1 MICPGSTTHNGLY
14 GEVPPERGTF
24 LRDRHMK
31 GVGISLNKVY
41 KRLGKSVI
49 LVFIKGQKALTDTF
63 YDCENVEETFIF

>member
-1 MICPGSTTHNGLY
+1 MICPGSITYNGLY

-49 LVFIKGQKALTDTF
+49 LVFKKAKKHTF